1 MTRTERVRGGLYGL
15 LVGDA
20 LGVPYE
26 FHDPANLPDRDDI
39 DMVPP
44 PGFNRSHRGT
54 PVGTWSDD
62 GAQALALLDTLV
74 ACGGFDPV
82 HYGKNLVAWWNEGAF
97 TPDGR
102 AFDIGNQT
110 TVALER
116 LEGGTPPLQAG
127 GSGERDN
134 GNGSLMRVLP
144 LALWHEG
151 SDAELV
157 RDAHLQ
163 SRVTHAHPRSMVCC
177 ALYCLWA
184 RRILEGGADPYDAA
198 IDALQAL
205 YAEAPAHRAELERVQ
220 QPFVPR
226 GTGYVLDCLHSARVA
241 LRGPD
246 YASVVRRAVAFGLDT
261 DTTAAVAGGI
271 AGLRW
276 GEQGIPA
283 GWREGLQG
291 RALVESYCSA
301 LGWSESGGG

>member
-1 MTRTERVRGGLYGL
+1 MTRTERLRGGLFGL

-26 FHDPANLPDRDDI
+26 FHDPANLPDRDAI
-39 DMVPP
+39 DMTPP
-44 PGFNRSHRGT
+44 EGFRRSHDGT

-62 GAQALALLDTLV
+62 GAQALALLDTLL
-74 ACGGFDPV
+74 ACDGFDPE
-82 HYGKNLVAWWNEGAF
+82 HYGRNLVAWWNEGAF

-110 TVALER
+110 TTALHK
-116 LEGGTPPLQAG
+116 LEAGTPALQAG
-127 GSGERDN
+127 GRDERDN

-144 LALWHEG
+144 LALWHTG

-163 SRVTHAHPRSMVCC
+163 SRVTHAHPRSLVCC

-184 RRILEGGADPYDAA
+184 RRVLDEVEQPYDHAFET
-198 IDALQAL
+198 LVEL
-205 YAEAPAHRAELERVQ
+205 YRDAPAHAAELRRVQ

-246 YASVVRRAVAFGLDT
+246 FAAIVRRAVAFGLDT

-271 AGLRW
+271 AGLRH
-276 GEQGIPA
+276 GEQGIPPA
-283 GWREGLQG
+283 WRDALQG
-291 RALVESYCSA
+291 RALVEGYASQA
-301 LGWSESGGG
+301 GWG